1 MTVSFSPKIPLTS
14 ATTHYDMIT
23 DLAENIKQNFKNL
36 LLTNPGERVM
46 MPDFGCGL
54 GRFLFEP
61 VAKLTEVEV
70 AIENTVLDQVE
81 LYLSYIVI
89 DEIAIRNPISP
100 EGFLLENRLDVYI
113 SYSVPSLKLTDEII
127 ITA

>member
-14 ATTHYDMIT
+14 AKTHYDMIT

-36 LLTNPGERVM
+36 LLTIPGERVM

-54 GRFLFEP
+54 GKFLFEP
-61 VAKLTEVEV
+61 AAKLTEIEV
-70 AIENTVLDQVE
+70 AIQDTILNQVG
-81 LYLSYIVI
+81 LYLSYITI
-89 DEIAIRNPISP
+89 DEISIRNPISP
-100 EGFLLENRLDVYI
+100 QGFLVEDTLDVYI
-113 SYSVPSLKLTDEII
+113 SYSVPSLNLTDEII

>member
-1 MTVSFSPKIPLTS
+1 
-14 ATTHYDMIT
+14 
-23 DLAENIKQNFKNL
+23 
-36 LLTNPGERVM
+36 M